1 MCLNANPACKNGDR
15 VSRLV
20 NGMNFGST
28 SLYIK
33 NSQFDIS
40 IYKELSIQSKTMSDR
55 SEEAQQKCLLH
66 VRSYLGTKYQERIS
80 VSLQRTISKSN
91 AIPDHN
97 EEAQQKSSLYRYV
110 RSYLG
115 TKYQESTSV
124 SLQRT
129 ISLK

>member
-1 MCLNANPACKNGDR
+1 
-15 VSRLV
+15 
-20 NGMNFGST
+20 
-28 SLYIK
+28 
-33 NSQFDIS
+33 
-40 IYKELSIQSKTMSDR
+40 MSDR

>member
-1 MCLNANPACKNGDR
+1 
-15 VSRLV
+15 
-20 NGMNFGST
+20 
-28 SLYIK
+28 
-33 NSQFDIS
+33 
-40 IYKELSIQSKTMSDR
+40 MSDR

-66 VRSYLGTKYQERIS
+66 FRSYLGTKYQERIS